1 MKTKTIKRKNILS
14 VLAVLVMLMAM
25 LLTACG
31 SSQAA
36 APTPET
42 ETTEVEN
49 VKEEVTEP
57 AESAE
62 PEVAE
67 EVAET
72 EPTAEPVVEDSKYPG
87 IDMESTLPGLEW
99 IATFDEIDVDEPII
113 VVYNDNTNKKVI
125 VNEGDEVEFS
135 KSSDVLAIYTPNP
148 ETINPWATP
157 GGFNENWLGNTELSD
172 SVNSTR
178 MIKCSKGV
186 TSNDAKLK
194 CTLMAECNG
203 EEKEYHFVLK
213 LVD

>member
-1 MKTKTIKRKNILS
+1 MKKRTIKRNILS

-57 AESAE
+57 AESVE

-67 EVAET
+67 EVVET
-72 EPTAEPVVEDSKYPG
+72 EPTAEPTPEPVVEDSKYPG

-99 IATFDEIDVDEPII
+99 LDTFDGIITEPKLVIFNDE
-113 VVYNDNTNKKVI
+113 TNKKVI
-125 VNEGDEVEFS
+125 VEEGERVEFS
-135 KSSDVLAIYTPNP
+135 LTDTLAVYVPTDNETSIQSSRSSDYFQNVENVGKYQIANKFLDNYTTGNIIPYGAIVMHGDEKIRLN
-148 ETINPWATP
+148 
-157 GGFNENWLGNTELSD
+157 
-172 SVNSTR
+172 
-178 MIKCSKGV
+178 
-186 TSNDAKLK
+186 
-194 CTLMAECNG
+194 AEI
-203 EEKEYHFVLK
+203 EIVE
-213 LVD
+213 